1 VLTFSTS
8 LAWSIALQAEGTMV
22 EEAGGSR
29 ATQVAITFDNGVVFP
44 DVAGGGAAYA
54 GWLDGTQLV
63 GFSTARDDIIAVSS
77 SGALTLLDNFHQEI
91 ALSAAV
97 SCSADVRAERGV
109 KANLHPAVD
118 DVDLGALT
126 GLQP

>member
-1 VLTFSTS
+1 
-8 LAWSIALQAEGTMV
+8 M
-22 EEAGGSR
+22 
-29 ATQVAITFDNGVVFP
+29 VFP

-63 GFSTARDDIIAVSS
+63 GFATARDDIIGVSR
-77 SGALTLLDNFHQEI
+77 SGALTLLDNYHQEI
-91 ALSAAV
+91 GLSAAV
-97 SCSADVRAERGV
+97 SCSADVRAERSL

-126 GLQP
+126 GLEPQLQPQP